1 MSLGTQRNIKMSAE
15 SKLGSHH
22 CRRPELIRVQVGV
35 QLRDAVGQVHRQQL
49 GRDLRAFE
57 RHQIE
62 LHRVARRCRRRRHAR
77 VVKPS
82 GDAIPGLY
90 AAGES
95 TGDVY
100 GRYYVGSGYAI
111 ASALSLGR
119 VAGREAADFALAQR

>member
-1 MSLGTQRNIKMSAE
+1 VDAAGLERSLQRYNALARAGEDTDFGKAARLLKPLGAPPYYAAE
-15 SKLGSHH
+15 V
-22 CRRPELIRVQVGV
+22 RPSIVIVTGAGA
-35 QLRDAVGQVHRQQL
+35 AVDGQ
-49 GRDLRAFE
+49 
-57 RHQIE
+57 
-62 LHRVARRCRRRRHAR
+62 AR
-77 VVKPS
+77 VVRDS

-119 VAGREAADFALAQR
+119 VAGREAAEFALVQH

>member
-1 MSLGTQRNIKMSAE
+1 M
-15 SKLGSHH
+15 
-22 CRRPELIRVQVGV
+22 
-35 QLRDAVGQVHRQQL
+35 
-49 GRDLRAFE
+49 
-57 RHQIE
+57 
-62 LHRVARRCRRRRHAR
+62 
-77 VVKPS
+77 KPS